1 MKRKNSAGWITIMT
15 AVICMVCISCVYAA
29 EKQQPQRP
37 EQKQEN
43 GVVKF
48 FRGVFTWP
56 FTITKNAG
64 QTVARTTETG
74 VTTVANTGTSAVET
88 VTGKP
93 EKIKDVV
100 VVPVKGSAETG
111 YVAVEGAVKSPVK
124 GAKEAFE

>member
-1 MKRKNSAGWITIMT
+1 MKRDHSSSWAAIMI
-15 AVICMVCISCVYAA
+15 AVICVFCVSCAYAGQQQ
-29 EKQQPQRP
+29 QQPQQP
-37 EQKQEN
+37 KQQEN

-56 FTITKNAG
+56 FSITKQAG
-64 QTVARTTETG
+64 QTVARTTEKG
-74 VTTVANTGTSAVET
+74 VTTVATTGTSAVET

-111 YVAVEGAVKSPVK
+111 YVAVEGTVKAPVE